1 MKTCKYVWLFSLLI
15 GMLASLPACS
25 DDDDGKKLPVNEQS
39 LVGTWE
45 LRHTEGWNQYK
56 DERETFS
63 EDDDTYRIEFKRNGT
78 AQTWTYEGR
87 WIPDDFVITDWYI
100 EDDVLYTHDSEG
112 DDEVV
117 TIVLLT
123 ESKLIVESYSSDRMQ
138 YYKETYE
145 RID

>member
-1 MKTCKYVWLFSLLI
+1 MRKCNYVWLLSLLI

-25 DDDDGKKLPVNEQS
+25 DEDDGKVLPATEQS

-45 LRHTEGWNQYK
+45 LRHYEGWNQYK

-63 EDDDTYRIEFKRNGT
+63 EDDDTYRIEFKSDGT
-78 AQTWTYEGR
+78 ARSWTYEGR
-87 WIPDDFVITDWYI
+87 WIPDNFVITDWFI
-100 EDDVLYTHDSEG
+100 EDGVLYTHDSEN
-112 DDEVV
+112 DDEVQ

-123 ESKLIVESYSSDRMQ
+123 ESKLVMESYSEDRRQ